1 MVLKRLITATA
12 SIALM
17 ATPAMAAGTSSTA
30 ASQTVSGAVAPASED
45 VSGSQLFGS
54 GNAAVIIAA
63 LVAVGLGIYFLL
75 KNHDNPPASP

>member
-17 ATPAMAAGTSSTA
+17 ASPAMAAGSSAAAAPQAASTA
-30 ASQTVSGAVAPASED
+30 AAPAQED
-45 VSGSQLFGS
+45 VSGLKMFGN

-63 LVAVGLGIYFLL
+63 LVFVGLGIYFLL